1 MSDLDRL
8 TAAVTTGRLLT
19 DPDLMDRYRHDE
31 AHLVRPGKP
40 VAVLLAADVGEVSE
54 ALAWANDTRTPV
66 VPRGAGSGLAG
77 GAAAI
82 DGCLVVCTERMTAI
96 RELAAADE
104 YAVVEAGVVNAD
116 LDRAAA
122 AHGLM
127 YAPDPSSHEIST
139 IGGNVATNAGGL
151 RCVKYGV
158 TRDAVLG
165 LEVVLADGRVIDT
178 GRRTVKGVAGYDL
191 TGLFVGSEG
200 TLGVVTAATVRLRP
214 RPAPP
219 TTILGSFD
227 AMRDAVLGLE
237 VVLADGRVIDTGRRT
252 VKGVAGYDL
261 TALFVGSEGTLGV
274 VTAATVRLRPRPA
287 PPTTILGSFDTMRA
301 AAEAVAAVVRA
312 GVGPSLLELV
322 DRATLR
328 AIAEWKSMA
337 LDGDPAAVLIAQTD
351 GPDAAAAAEA
361 VRGHFLDAGAEFAAV
376 SDDAAEAAQLLE
388 IRRLAYPAAERLGQC
403 LVEDVG
409 VPRSRLPELIEAIE
423 RAARTHDVRI
433 MTVAHAGDGNVH
445 PTFVFDRRADGEAPP
460 EVWAAADDVF
470 RAALQLGGTL
480 TGEHGIGAL
489 KQRWLGLELGNDVLG
504 LHRAVKAAF
513 DPRGILNPGRGF

>member
-31 AHLVRPGKP
+31 AHLVPPGKP

-54 ALAWANDTRTPV
+54 ALAWVNDTRTPV

-227 AMRDAVLGLE
+227 AMRDA
-237 VVLADGRVIDTGRRT
+237 
-252 VKGVAGYDL
+252 
-261 TALFVGSEGTLGV
+261 
-274 VTAATVRLRPRPA
+274 
-287 PPTTILGSFDTMRA
+287 
-301 AAEAVAAVVRA
+301 AEAVAAWRPGPRRPGAPGAGDRGVRGCVRA
-312 GVGPSLLELV
+312 RTPALPAPCGYA
-322 DRATLR
+322 DTLF
-328 AIAEWKSMA
+328 
-337 LDGDPAAVLIAQTD
+337 G
-351 GPDAAAAAEA
+351 
-361 VRGHFLDAGAEFAAV
+361 
-376 SDDAAEAAQLLE
+376 
-388 IRRLAYPAAERLGQC
+388 RRY
-403 LVEDVG
+403 
-409 VPRSRLPELIEAIE
+409 
-423 RAARTHDVRI
+423 
-433 MTVAHAGDGNVH
+433 
-445 PTFVFDRRADGEAPP
+445 
-460 EVWAAADDVF
+460 
-470 RAALQLGGTL
+470 
-480 TGEHGIGAL
+480 
-489 KQRWLGLELGNDVLG
+489 
-504 LHRAVKAAF
+504 
-513 DPRGILNPGRGF
+513 GR

>member
-1 MSDLDRL
+1 MSDVDRL
-8 TAAVTTGRLLT
+8 ADAVTTGRLIT
-19 DPDLMDRYRHDE
+19 DPDLIERYRRDE
-31 AHLVRPGKP
+31 AHLVPPGKP
-40 VAVLLAADVGEVSE
+40 VAVLLAAEVGEVSA
-54 ALAWANDTRTPV
+54 ALAWANETRTPV

-77 GAAAI
+77 GAVAL
-82 DGCLVVCTERMTAI
+82 DGCLVVCTERMTAV
-96 RELAAADE
+96 RELALDDR
-104 YAVVEAGVVNAD
+104 YAVAEAGVINAD

-122 AHGLM
+122 THGLM
-127 YAPDPSSHEIST
+127 YAPDPSSREIST

-165 LEVVLADGRVIDT
+165 LEVVLADGRVIGT

-191 TGLFVGSEG
+191 TSLFVGSEG
-200 TLGVVTAATVRLRP
+200 TLGIITAATVRLRP

-219 TTILGSFD
+219 
-227 AMRDAVLGLE
+227 V
-237 VVLADGRVIDTGRRT
+237 T
-252 VKGVAGYDL
+252 V
-261 TALFVGSEGTLGV
+261 
-274 VTAATVRLRPRPA
+274 
-287 PPTTILGSFDTMRA
+287 LGSFDTMRA

-328 AIAEWKSMA
+328 AIAEWKGMA

-351 GPDAAAAAEA
+351 GPDAPAAAEA
-361 VRGHFLDAGAEFAAV
+361 IRAHFVQAGAEFAAA
-376 SDDAAEAAQLLE
+376 SEDAAEAAQLLE

-409 VPRSRLPELIEAIE
+409 VPCSRLPDLIEAIE
-423 RAARTHDVRI
+423 RAGLAHGVRI
-433 MTVAHAGDGNVH
+433 MTVAHAGDGNAH

-460 EVWAAADDVF
+460 EVWAAADEIF
-470 RAALQLGGTL
+470 RAAMDLGGTL

-489 KQRWLGLELGNDVLG
+489 KQRWLGLELGPDVLEV
-504 LHRAVKAAF
+504 HHAVKAAL
-513 DPRGILNPGRGF
+513 DPRNILNPGRGF

>member
-8 TAAVTTGRLLT
+8 TAAVTTGRLLI
-19 DPDLMDRYRHDE
+19 DPDLMDRYRRDE
-31 AHLVRPGKP
+31 AHLVPPGKP
-40 VAVLLAADVGEVSE
+40 VAVLLAAAVGEVSA

-227 AMRDAVLGLE
+227 
-237 VVLADGRVIDTGRRT
+237 
-252 VKGVAGYDL
+252 
-261 TALFVGSEGTLGV
+261 
-274 VTAATVRLRPRPA
+274 
-287 PPTTILGSFDTMRA
+287 TMRA

-351 GPDAAAAAEA
+351 GPDAAAAAQA

-423 RAARTHDVRI
+423 RAAQTHGVRI

-489 KQRWLGLELGNDVLG
+489 KQRWLGLELGNDVLE
-504 LHRAVKAAF
+504 LHHAVKAAF

>member
-191 TGLFVGSEG
+191 TG
-200 TLGVVTAATVRLRP
+200 
-214 RPAPP
+214 
-219 TTILGSFD
+219 
-227 AMRDAVLGLE
+227 
-237 VVLADGRVIDTGRRT
+237 
-252 VKGVAGYDL
+252 
-261 TALFVGSEGTLGV
+261 LFVGSEGTLGV

>member
-19 DPDLMDRYRHDE
+19 DPDLMDRYRRDE
-31 AHLVRPGKP
+31 AHLVSPGKP
-40 VAVLLAADVGEVSE
+40 VAVLLAADVGEVSA
-54 ALAWANDTRTPV
+54 ALAWAHDTRTLV

-96 RELAAADE
+96 RELAAGDE

-227 AMRDAVLGLE
+227 TMRD
-237 VVLADGRVIDTGRRT
+237 
-252 VKGVAGYDL
+252 
-261 TALFVGSEGTLGV
+261 
-274 VTAATVRLRPRPA
+274 
-287 PPTTILGSFDTMRA
+287 

-312 GVGPSLLELV
+312 GVGPSLLELI

-351 GPDAAAAAEA
+351 GPDAAAAAETL
-361 VRGHFLDAGAEFAAV
+361 RRHFLDAGAEFAAV

-423 RAARTHDVRI
+423 RAAHTHGVRI

-470 RAALQLGGTL
+470 RAALHLGGTL

-489 KQRWLGLELGNDVLG
+489 KQRWLGLELGDDVLDV
-504 LHRAVKAAF
+504 HRAVKAAL